1 MSMIRVAIVQTN
13 PEFGN
18 LPKNVFDAAAL
29 IGSVEA
35 DLYVLPELF
44 STGYNFINRKE
55 VEKLSE
61 PPDGSAIRVGWPI
74 TPPVAASPWNHAAR
88 AKS

>member
-1 MSMIRVAIVQTN
+1 MTRVAIVQTN

-18 LPKNVFDAAAL
+18 PAKNIADAVEL
-29 IGSVEA
+29 VGSVEA

-55 VEKLSE
+55 VEKLPS
-61 PPDGSAIRVGWPI
+61 PPTG
-74 TPPVAASPWNHAAR
+74 PPSGPWRRSRRN
-88 AKS
+88 